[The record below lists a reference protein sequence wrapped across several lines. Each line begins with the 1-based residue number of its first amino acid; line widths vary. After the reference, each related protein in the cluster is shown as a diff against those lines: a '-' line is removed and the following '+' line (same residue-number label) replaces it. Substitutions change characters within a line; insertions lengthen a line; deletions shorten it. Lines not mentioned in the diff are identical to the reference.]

1 VTAERL
7 GKAGHDKEPQMTAA
21 TGVVDS
27 RDDDAAIIKR
37 SWHEPDQFK
46 AIYDR
51 HFPQIY
57 RYVAGRLGRD
67 VADDVAA
74 ETFLTAFRKRD
85 RFDPERGAV
94 RPWLFGIATN
104 LVGQYRRSETRRY
117 AALSR
122 LSGDTVGGEH
132 EERVAARVTAEG
144 VRPRLAQAIA
154 ALPEGDRDVLL
165 LIALGGLG
173 YEEVAQALEIPG
185 GTVGSRL
192 ARARRKLREA
202 LGGSDPTSTKD
213 ENDG

>member
-1 VTAERL
+1 
-7 GKAGHDKEPQMTAA
+7 MTAA
-21 TGVVDS
+21 HGVAASQDE
-27 RDDDAAIIKR
+27 DAAVIGR

-46 AIYDR
+46 VIYDR
-51 HFPQIY
+51 YFPQIY

-104 LVGQYRRSETRRY
+104 LVGQYRRDESRRY
-117 AALSR
+117 AALAR
-122 LSGDTVGGEH
+122 LGGETAGGEH

-144 VRPRLAQAIA
+144 VRPSLARALA

-165 LIALGGLG
+165 LVALGGLG
-173 YEEVAQALEIPG
+173 YEEAAQALEIPG

-192 ARARRKLREA
+192 SRARKKLREA
-202 LGGSDPTSTKD
+202 LGGTDPTST
-213 ENDG
+213 EEEFHG

>member
-1 VTAERL
+1 MRLAQRSSALDEEGLGTDPESFTDVYDRYHRVIYGYVARRL
-7 GKAGHDKEPQMTAA
+7 GVELAED
-21 TGVVDS
+21 
-27 RDDDAAIIKR
+27 
-37 SWHEPDQFK
+37 
-46 AIYDR
+46 
-51 HFPQIY
+51 
-57 RYVAGRLGRD
+57 L
-67 VADDVAA
+67 AA
-74 ETFLTAFRKRD
+74 ETFVVAFSQRH
-85 RFDPERGAV
+85 RFDPARGGLQ
-94 RPWLFGIATN
+94 PWLFGIATN

>member
-1 VTAERL
+1 
-7 GKAGHDKEPQMTAA
+7 MTAA
-21 TGVVDS
+21 AGVVDS
-27 RDDDAAIIKR
+27 HDDAVVIKR
-37 SWHEPDQFK
+37 SWHEPDQFRV
-46 AIYDR
+46 IYDR
-51 HFPQIY
+51 YFPQIY

-104 LVGQYRRSETRRY
+104 LVGQYRRDESRRY
-117 AALSR
+117 TALAR
-122 LSGDTVGGEH
+122 LGGDQAGGEH
-132 EERVAARVTAEG
+132 EERVASRVTAEG
-144 VRPRLAQAIA
+144 VRPQLARALV

-165 LIALGGLG
+165 LVALGGLA

-192 ARARRKLREA
+192 NRARTKLREA
-202 LGGSDPTSTKD
+202 LGGTDPTST
-213 ENDG
+213 EEESHG